1 MEEKLTSRPNGK
13 FRFERREQTLLLVLG
28 DFIAAVLAL
37 AIALLVWARGDAWL
51 GLSLEF
57 LRTRTPTWFYFLPVL
72 WMVLMADSY
81 DLRKASKL
89 KTTLKSLG
97 VSLIACAAIYLVIY
111 FASEPNSLPRFG
123 VAIFLILAV
132 LITLLWRLLYI
143 RLFTSAS
150 KQKRALIIGAGRAGS
165 ALAQIVAEQD
175 PPPFTLVGLIDDDLT
190 KKGMLIEG
198 FPILGDHTHLPEII
212 KSQAITDLILAIS
225 NEMSAGMFQKILT
238 AQEKGM
244 NMATMQDTYE
254 SLTNRVPISL
264 LESDW
269 VIRSFIDRKPT
280 SGLYR
285 LSKRLMDLV
294 FSLIGMLALAIIFPI
309 LALLI
314 RLDSKGPIIFKQTR
328 LGRGGNPY
336 TILKFR
342 TMKDSQDMVREAL
355 VTATNDPRVT
365 RIGRYMRKTHLDEL
379 PQILNVLRG
388 EMSFVGPRSEREEL
402 VCIFQKEVP
411 FYRARMLVKPGITG
425 WAQIHQNYA
434 ETVAETAIKLEYD
447 LYYIE
452 NASIIMDFSII
463 LRTVTNVLGFKGR

>member
-1 MEEKLTSRPNGK
+1 MEEKLNGRPNGK

-28 DFIAAVLAL
+28 DFIAALLAL
-37 AIALLVWARGDAWL
+37 GIALLVWARGDTWL
-51 GLSLEF
+51 GLSIAF
-57 LRTRTPTWFYFLPVL
+57 LRERIPVWFYFLPLL

-81 DLRKASKL
+81 DIRKAGNL
-89 KTTLKSLG
+89 KSTLKSLG
-97 VSLIACAAIYLVIY
+97 VALIGCAAIYLVIY

-123 VAIFLILAV
+123 VAIFLVLAV
-132 LITLLWRLLYI
+132 VFTFFWRLVYV
-143 RLFTSAS
+143 RLFTTAS

-175 PPPFTLVGLIDDDLT
+175 PPPFTLVGLIDDDPT
-190 KKGMLIEG
+190 KKGSIIDG
-198 FPILGDHTHLPEII
+198 FPILGDHTLLPEII
-212 KSQAITDLILAIS
+212 KNQAITDMILAIS
-225 NEMSAGMFQKILT
+225 NQMSPGMFQTILT

-269 VIRSFIDRKPT
+269 VIRSFIDRKPA

-285 LSKRLMDLV
+285 LFKRLMDLV
-294 FSLIGMLALAIIFPI
+294 FSLIGMVGLAILFPI

-314 RLDSKGPIIFKQTR
+314 RLDSKGPIIFKQIR
-328 LGRGGNPY
+328 LGRGGEPY

-342 TMKDSQDMVREAL
+342 TMKDNQDMEREAL
-355 VTATNDPRVT
+355 VTSTNDPRVT
-365 RIGRYMRKTHLDEL
+365 HIGRYMRKTHLDEL
-379 PQILNVLRG
+379 PQIFNVLRG
-388 EMSFVGPRSEREEL
+388 EMSLVGPRSERDEL
-402 VCIFQKEVP
+402 VCIFQREVP

-452 NASIIMDFSII
+452 NASIIMDISII
-463 LRTVTNVLGFKGR
+463 LRTITNVLGFKGR

>member
-1 MEEKLTSRPNGK
+1 MEDKLNGRPNGK

-28 DFIAAVLAL
+28 DFIAALFAL
-37 AIALLVWARGDAWL
+37 GIALLVWARGDTWL
-51 GLSLEF
+51 GLSIAF
-57 LRTRTPTWFYFLPVL
+57 LRERIPVWFYFLPLL

-81 DLRKASKL
+81 DIRKAGNLRS
-89 KTTLKSLG
+89 TLKSLG
-97 VSLIACAAIYLVIY
+97 ISLIGCAAIYLVIY

-123 VAIFLILAV
+123 VAIFLVLAV
-132 LITLLWRLLYI
+132 LITFFWRLLYV
-143 RLFTSAS
+143 RLFTTAS

-165 ALAQIVAEQD
+165 ALAKIVAEQD
-175 PPPFTLVGLIDDDLT
+175 PPPFTLIGLIDDDPT
-190 KKGMLIEG
+190 KKGAIIEG
-198 FPILGDHTHLPEII
+198 FSILGDHTHLPEII
-212 KSQAITDLILAIS
+212 KTQAITDMILAIS
-225 NEMSAGMFQKILT
+225 NEMSPGMFQTILT

-285 LSKRLMDLV
+285 LSKRLMDLTI
-294 FSLIGMLALAIIFPI
+294 SLIGMIGLAIFFPI

-314 RLDSKGPIIFKQTR
+314 RLDSKGPIIFRQTR
-328 LGRGGNPY
+328 LGRGGEPY

-342 TMKDSQDMVREAL
+342 TMKNNQDMIREAL
-355 VTATNDPRVT
+355 VTSTNDPRVT

-379 PQILNVLRG
+379 PQIFNVLRG
-388 EMSFVGPRSEREEL
+388 EMSLVGPRSEREEL
-402 VCIFQKEVP
+402 VCIFQRDVP

-447 LYYIE
+447 LFYIE
-452 NASIIMDFSII
+452 NASILMDISII
-463 LRTVTNVLGFKGR
+463 LRTITNVLGFKGR

>member
-1 MEEKLTSRPNGK
+1 MEERLNGRPNGK

-28 DFIAAVLAL
+28 DFIAALLAL
-37 AIALLVWARGDAWL
+37 GIALLVWARGDTWL
-51 GLSLEF
+51 GLSIAF
-57 LRTRTPTWFYFLPVL
+57 LRERIPVWFYFLPLL

-81 DLRKASKL
+81 DIRKAGNL
-89 KTTLKSLG
+89 KSTLKSLG
-97 VSLIACAAIYLVIY
+97 VALIGCAAIYLVIY

-123 VAIFLILAV
+123 VAIFLVLAV
-132 LITLLWRLLYI
+132 VFTFFWRLVYV
-143 RLFTSAS
+143 RLFTTAS

-175 PPPFTLVGLIDDDLT
+175 PPPFTLVGLIDDDPT
-190 KKGMLIEG
+190 KKGSIIDG
-198 FPILGDHTHLPEII
+198 FPILGDHTLLPEII
-212 KSQAITDLILAIS
+212 KNQAITDMILAIS
-225 NEMSAGMFQKILT
+225 NQMSPGMFQTILT

-269 VIRSFIDRKPT
+269 VIRSFIDRKPA

-285 LSKRLMDLV
+285 LFKRLMDLV
-294 FSLIGMLALAIIFPI
+294 FSLIGMVGLAILFPI

-314 RLDSKGPIIFKQTR
+314 RLDSKGPIIFKQIR
-328 LGRGGNPY
+328 LGRGGEPY

-342 TMKDSQDMVREAL
+342 TMKDNQDMEREAL
-355 VTATNDPRVT
+355 VTSTNDPRVT
-365 RIGRYMRKTHLDEL
+365 HIGRYMRKTHLDEL
-379 PQILNVLRG
+379 PQIFNVLRG
-388 EMSFVGPRSEREEL
+388 EMSLVGPRSERDEL
-402 VCIFQKEVP
+402 VCIFQREVP

-452 NASIIMDFSII
+452 NASIIMDISII
-463 LRTVTNVLGFKGR
+463 LRTITNVLGFKGR

>member
-1 MEEKLTSRPNGK
+1 MEDKLNGRPNGK
-13 FRFERREQTLLLVLG
+13 FRFEHREQTLLLVLG
-28 DFIAAVLAL
+28 DFIAALFAL
-37 AIALLVWARGDAWL
+37 GIALLVWARGDTWL
-51 GLSLEF
+51 GLSIAF
-57 LRTRTPTWFYFLPVL
+57 LRERIPVWFYFLPLL

-81 DLRKASKL
+81 DIRKAGNLRS
-89 KTTLKSLG
+89 TLKSLG
-97 VSLIACAAIYLVIY
+97 ISLIGCAAIYLVIY

-123 VAIFLILAV
+123 VAIFLVLAV
-132 LITLLWRLLYI
+132 LITFFWRLLYV
-143 RLFTSAS
+143 RLFTTAS

-165 ALAQIVAEQD
+165 ALAKIVAEQD
-175 PPPFTLVGLIDDDLT
+175 PPPFTLIGLIDDDPT
-190 KKGMLIEG
+190 KKGAIIEG
-198 FPILGDHTHLPEII
+198 FSILGDHTHLPEII
-212 KSQAITDLILAIS
+212 KTQAITDMILAIS
-225 NEMSAGMFQKILT
+225 NEMSPGMFQIILT

-285 LSKRLMDLV
+285 LSKRLMDLTI
-294 FSLIGMLALAIIFPI
+294 SLIGMIGLAIFFPI

-314 RLDSKGPIIFKQTR
+314 RLDSKGPIIFRQTR
-328 LGRGGNPY
+328 LGRGGEPY

-342 TMKDSQDMVREAL
+342 TMKNNQDMIREAL
-355 VTATNDPRVT
+355 VTSTNDPRVT

-379 PQILNVLRG
+379 PQIFNVLRG
-388 EMSFVGPRSEREEL
+388 EMSLVGPRSEREEL
-402 VCIFQKEVP
+402 VCIFQRDVP

-447 LYYIE
+447 LFYIE
-452 NASIIMDFSII
+452 NASILMDISII
-463 LRTVTNVLGFKGR
+463 LRTITNVLGFKGR

>member
-1 MEEKLTSRPNGK
+1 MEEKLNGRPNGK

-28 DFIAAVLAL
+28 DFIAALFAL
-37 AIALLVWARGDAWL
+37 GIALLVWARGDTWL
-51 GLSLEF
+51 GLSIAF
-57 LRTRTPTWFYFLPVL
+57 LRERIPVWFYFLPLL

-81 DLRKASKL
+81 DIRKAGNLRS
-89 KTTLKSLG
+89 TLKSLG
-97 VSLIACAAIYLVIY
+97 ISLIGCAAIYLVIY

-123 VAIFLILAV
+123 VAIFLVLAV
-132 LITLLWRLLYI
+132 LITFFWRLLYV
-143 RLFTSAS
+143 RLFTTAS

-175 PPPFTLVGLIDDDLT
+175 PPPFTLIGLIDDDPT
-190 KKGMLIEG
+190 KKGAIIEG
-198 FPILGDHTHLPEII
+198 FSILGDHTHLPEII
-212 KSQAITDLILAIS
+212 KTQAITDMILAIS
-225 NEMSAGMFQKILT
+225 NEMSPGMFQTILT

-285 LSKRLMDLV
+285 LSKRLMDLTI
-294 FSLIGMLALAIIFPI
+294 SLIGMIGLAIFFPI

-314 RLDSKGPIIFKQTR
+314 RLDSKGPIIFRQTR
-328 LGRGGNPY
+328 LGRGGEPY

-342 TMKDSQDMVREAL
+342 TMKNNQDMIREAL
-355 VTATNDPRVT
+355 VTSTNDPRVT

-379 PQILNVLRG
+379 PQIFNVLRG
-388 EMSFVGPRSEREEL
+388 EMSLVGPRSEREEL
-402 VCIFQKEVP
+402 VCIFQRDVP

-447 LYYIE
+447 LFYIE
-452 NASIIMDFSII
+452 NASILMDISII
-463 LRTVTNVLGFKGR
+463 LRTITNVLGFKGR

>member
-1 MEEKLTSRPNGK
+1 MEEKLNGRPNGK

-28 DFIAAVLAL
+28 DFIAALFAL
-37 AIALLVWARGDAWL
+37 GIALLVWARGDTWL
-51 GLSLEF
+51 GLSIAF
-57 LRTRTPTWFYFLPVL
+57 LRERIPVWFYFLPLL

-81 DLRKASKL
+81 DIRKAGNLRS
-89 KTTLKSLG
+89 TLKSLG
-97 VSLIACAAIYLVIY
+97 ISLIGCAAIYLVIY

-123 VAIFLILAV
+123 VAIFLVLAV
-132 LITLLWRLLYI
+132 LITFFWRLLYV
-143 RLFTSAS
+143 RLFTTAS

-165 ALAQIVAEQD
+165 ALAKIVAEQD
-175 PPPFTLVGLIDDDLT
+175 PPPFTLIGLIDDDPT
-190 KKGMLIEG
+190 KKGAIIEG
-198 FPILGDHTHLPEII
+198 FSILGDHTHLPEII
-212 KSQAITDLILAIS
+212 KTQAITDMILAIS
-225 NEMSAGMFQKILT
+225 NEMSPGMFQTILT

-285 LSKRLMDLV
+285 LSKRLMDLTI
-294 FSLIGMLALAIIFPI
+294 SLIGMIGLAIFFPI

-314 RLDSKGPIIFKQTR
+314 RLDSKGPIIFRQTR
-328 LGRGGNPY
+328 LGRGGEPY

-342 TMKDSQDMVREAL
+342 TMKNNQDMIREAL
-355 VTATNDPRVT
+355 VTSTNDPRVT

-379 PQILNVLRG
+379 PQIFNVLRG
-388 EMSFVGPRSEREEL
+388 EMSLVGPRSEREEL
-402 VCIFQKEVP
+402 VCIFQRDVP

-447 LYYIE
+447 LFYIE
-452 NASIIMDFSII
+452 NASILMDISII
-463 LRTVTNVLGFKGR
+463 LRTITNVLGFKGR